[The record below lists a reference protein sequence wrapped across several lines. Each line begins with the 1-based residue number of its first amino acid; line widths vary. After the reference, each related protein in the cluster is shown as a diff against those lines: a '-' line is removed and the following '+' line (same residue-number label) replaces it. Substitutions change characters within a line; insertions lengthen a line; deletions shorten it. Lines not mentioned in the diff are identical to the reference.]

1 LSAAIPRNPVLEQLQ
16 WLTPAPLWNTT
27 SVGAASSGLTQP
39 WIAELRSDTFVQD
52 FLGLLSGSNGATPDG
67 LASTVPHLT
76 VDGTD
81 TGAFRLFQPLSQCY
95 YLVTASLVC
104 RRPGI
109 PDRAVAAA
117 AGEKTSFV
125 IRLIGD
131 DGGEQAWVP
140 AGQGSTSAPAPG
152 APPSGTWKSATADQL
167 VPGEEKL
174 PMHAAPV
181 AGFAED
187 GTTAATLGM
196 AAGAQSSR
204 TVFYGYVPVGRRER
218 MVTAMP
224 DPVTTLANLKQEN
237 PFLDELIGRVIDPWH
252 KITNFSM
259 PSPATSFP
267 PPTSFP
273 NYPSTYVLLDLADWL
288 SKYVPAVYDAITTG
302 STVTGAENALLTVL
316 QQTTVAVT
324 SAQKVVSAQNV
335 ASVIASLVP
344 YLPLVTGHD
353 ITGPPS
359 TYDLRKPI
367 DTTTNAQRP
376 DNWFDPPKQ
385 TAAVSLADFA
395 RDALAQAGTPAP
407 PATQDPSYQPGV
419 PPELQGMI
427 KNDPVTPPA
436 GTSEQTY
443 VIRTVFEHEP
453 CRPVLSAPSRQFVLA
468 RAIDPDAPAR
478 KIRIQMPDITNM
490 RRFQRGVAIEIP
502 PSLRAITDHLTPPTD
517 VLKGAKIDTNGGV
530 QVGMICSFSLQI
542 IFVCAFMVLFVFL
555 LLFNIVFWWMAYLK
569 ICFPIPVLRSKP
581 NAPSP

>member
-1 LSAAIPRNPVLEQLQ
+1 LSAAIPRSPVLEQLQ

-131 DGGEQAWVP
+131 KGEQAWVP
-140 AGQGSTSAPAPG
+140 AGGQGSTSAPAPG
-152 APPSGTWKSATADQL
+152 APPSGTWQPATADQL
-167 VPGEEKL
+167 VPGEEKH

-196 AAGAQSSR
+196 AAGTQSSR

-218 MVTAMP
+218 MVPAMT
-224 DPVTTLANLKQEN
+224 DPLGALANLKWPMNMAPEN

-252 KITNFSM
+252 KIMNFSGNQ
-259 PSPATSFP
+259 
-267 PPTSFP
+267 PTSFP

-316 QQTTVAVT
+316 QQTTIQVT
-324 SAQKVVSAQNV
+324 SAQNVVSAQNV

-344 YLPLVTGHD
+344 YLPLVTGAD
-353 ITGPPS
+353 MDGPPS
-359 TYDLRKPI
+359 TYNLRQTI
-367 DTTTNAQRP
+367 DTTTNAPRP

-385 TAAVSLADFA
+385 TPPVSLADFA

-407 PATQDPSYQPGV
+407 PANQDPSYQPGV
-419 PPELQGMI
+419 PTELQGMI
-427 KNDPVTPPA
+427 KNDPVTPAA
-436 GTSEQTY
+436 GTSEPTY

-478 KIRIQMPDITNM
+478 KIRIQMPDIANM

-502 PSLRAITDHLTPPTD
+502 PSLRAITDKLMPTN
-517 VLKGAKIDTNGGV
+517 VLKGEPIATNGGV

-542 IFVCAFMVLFVFL
+542 IFMCAFIVLFVFL

-569 ICFPIPVLRSKP
+569 ICFPIPVLRSTPKKP
-581 NAPSP
+581 SL